1 MPDSKTTVEE
11 LRKTVRRFIRERDW
25 LKFHSPKNICMSIA
39 IEAAEL
45 MEHFQWTFSSKPE
58 KKHIQNRAKIEEEIA
73 DIAVYVL
80 DFCEVM
86 KIDLSEA
93 IRRKMIQ
100 NRKKYPA
107 AQVRGKSHKYTYYQ
121 ALADKKARTKKRSR
135 PKRTPRP
142 SSSKSS

>member
-1 MPDSKTTVEE
+1 MPDSKTTVAE

-58 KKHIQNRAKIEEEIA
+58 KKHLEQRLKIEEEIA

-86 KIDLSEA
+86 KIDLSSA
-93 IRRKMIQ
+93 IQRKMIL

-107 AQVRGKSHKYTYYQ
+107 AQVKGKSHKYTYYQ
-121 ALADKKARTKKRSR
+121 ALAAAGEHAGSKTKRKRKTRAARK
-135 PKRTPRP
+135 
-142 SSSKSS
+142 

>member
-1 MPDSKTTVEE
+1 MPDSKTTVAE

-45 MEHFQWTFSSKPE
+45 MEHFQWTFASKPE
-58 KKHIQNRAKIEEEIA
+58 KKHLEQRLKIEEEIA

-86 KIDLSEA
+86 KIDLSSA
-93 IRRKMIQ
+93 IQRKMIL

-107 AQVRGKSHKYTYYQ
+107 AQVKGKSHKYTYYQ
-121 ALADKKARTKKRSR
+121 ALAAAKERTDSK
-135 PKRTPRP
+135 PKRKRKTRAA
-142 SSSKSS
+142 

>member
-1 MPDSKTTVEE
+1 MSDSKTTVAE

-58 KKHIQNRAKIEEEIA
+58 KKHLEQRLKIEEEIA

-86 KIDLSEA
+86 KIDLSSA
-93 IRRKMIQ
+93 IQRKMIL

-107 AQVRGKSHKYTYYQ
+107 AQVKGKSHKYTYYQ
-121 ALADKKARTKKRSR
+121 ALAAAKTRAGSK
-135 PKRTPRP
+135 PKRKR
-142 SSSKSS
+142 KSRAS

>member
-1 MPDSKTTVEE
+1 MPDSKTTVAE

-45 MEHFQWTFSSKPE
+45 MEHFQWTFSAKPE
-58 KKHIQNRAKIEEEIA
+58 KKHLEQRLKIEEEIA

-86 KIDLSEA
+86 KIDLSSA
-93 IRRKMIQ
+93 IQRKMIL

-107 AQVRGKSHKYTYYQ
+107 AQVKGKSHKYTYYQ
-121 ALADKKARTKKRSR
+121 ALAAAKERADSK
-135 PKRTPRP
+135 PKRKRKTRAA
-142 SSSKSS
+142 

>member
-1 MPDSKTTVEE
+1 MPDSKTTVAE

-58 KKHIQNRAKIEEEIA
+58 KKHLEQRLKIEEEIA

-86 KIDLSEA
+86 KIDLSSA
-93 IRRKMIQ
+93 IQRKMVL

-107 AQVRGKSHKYTYYQ
+107 AQVKGKSHKYTYYQ
-121 ALADKKARTKKRSR
+121 ALAAAKERMDSK
-135 PKRTPRP
+135 PKRK
-142 SSSKSS
+142 SKTRAA

>member
-1 MPDSKTTVEE
+1 MPDSRTTVAE

-58 KKHIQNRAKIEEEIA
+58 KKHLKDRAKIEEEIA
-73 DIAVYVL
+73 DIAVYVM

-86 KIDLSEA
+86 DIDLSDA
-93 IRRKMIQ
+93 IHRKMIL

-107 AQVRGKSHKYTYYQ
+107 AQVKGKSHKYTYYQ
-121 ALADKKARTKKRSR
+121 ALAESKKRSA
-135 PKRTPRP
+135 PKQKRKTGSRAD
-142 SSSKSS
+142 

>member
-1 MPDSKTTVEE
+1 MPDSKTTVAE

-58 KKHIQNRAKIEEEIA
+58 KKHLEQRLKIEEEIA

-86 KIDLSEA
+86 KIDLSSA
-93 IRRKMIQ
+93 IQRKMIL

-107 AQVRGKSHKYTYYQ
+107 AQVKGKSHKYTYYQ
-121 ALADKKARTKKRSR
+121 ALAAAKEHADSK
-135 PKRTPRP
+135 PKRKRKTRA
-142 SSSKSS
+142 S